1 MLITEKDEQ
10 TVEFQRSSNEGERS
24 RSTKHHE
31 QARHPILTSQGGKND
46 RNETRNRARISTQGQ
61 WRPSSGGDED
71 AIRRGKEGRDEGKM
85 RTWIWI
91 GARPA
96 GGEGRAVGR
105 HDEVGRSGED
115 AAALGIGEGQRGGV
129 TSSR

>member
-1 MLITEKDEQ
+1 
-10 TVEFQRSSNEGERS
+10 
-24 RSTKHHE
+24 
-31 QARHPILTSQGGKND
+31 
-46 RNETRNRARISTQGQ
+46 
-61 WRPSSGGDED
+61 
-71 AIRRGKEGRDEGKM
+71 M

>member
-1 MLITEKDEQ
+1 
-10 TVEFQRSSNEGERS
+10 
-24 RSTKHHE
+24 
-31 QARHPILTSQGGKND
+31 
-46 RNETRNRARISTQGQ
+46 
-61 WRPSSGGDED
+61 
-71 AIRRGKEGRDEGKM
+71 M

-115 AAALGIGEGQRGGV
+115 AAALGIGEGQRGYLVPVNRPNIGDGRGR
-129 TSSR
+129 SGDSPAKPLK